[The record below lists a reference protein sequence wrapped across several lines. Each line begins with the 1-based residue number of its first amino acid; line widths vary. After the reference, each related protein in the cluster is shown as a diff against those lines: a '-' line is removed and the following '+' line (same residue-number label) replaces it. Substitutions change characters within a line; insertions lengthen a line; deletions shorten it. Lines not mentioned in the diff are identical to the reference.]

1 MAEKKD
7 PKKSHKDT
15 NGPVVKT
22 GPTSGQNRSRNSD
35 GAWRAKRSDAGKSR
49 KWNLKRDKKVYFL
62 SLSFFLSLA
71 ILKAIN
77 RLSSYLDTIVNN
89 VI

>member
-7 PKKSHKDT
+7 PKKSPKDT

-49 KWNLKRDKKVYFL
+49 KWNLKRDKKVYLL
-62 SLSFFLSLA
+62 SLSFFIACDFKGDKSPFFLSRYYC
-71 ILKAIN
+71 K
-77 RLSSYLDTIVNN
+77 
-89 VI
+89 